1 MIWMGPHGMLW
12 FIRHVMGPPLWKK
25 GGRVQV
31 NDTISGKGRCSLIR
45 RNLFPAELDY
55 LNIHPLEVV
64 SRYRDPQLKVGEN
77 NFI

>member
-1 MIWMGPHGMLW
+1 MDGPT
-12 FIRHVMGPPLWKK
+12 RHVVVHTACYGSTSMEKR
-25 GGRVQV
+25 GRVQV

-77 NFI
+77 NCI